1 MALNPLQTLS
11 ELIRCWHEL
20 TRVKITHLSEDAIKA
35 LEEAYIAS
43 LQPKTRPI
51 PVVQTPTPKPVK
63 DAPPKLSAEEESHRE
78 KRRRVVDMVKKGRM
92 EPLAAFWTKYGES
105 LGGVDARAEAWV
117 EDVPGQTLLMVA
129 SQAGQE
135 EVVKWLLEEQKA
147 DPTVTFSTDTPAET
161 STEEGAE
168 EDAKLVTRG
177 GRTAYDFASSKNVRN
192 AFRRLA
198 HDHPEWY
205 DWIGAGHVPSGLSE
219 EKEQE
224 QDKKRADRRKGLK
237 EKAKEREAKRAAE
250 QEALP
255 VQEVVPEAVTPPMA
269 KKGPQK
275 LGGGVPGSD
284 TGLAG
289 LTPEMRARIERE
301 RRARA
306 AEARMAGRK

>member
-1 MALNPLQTLS
+1 MLNPLQTLS

-43 LQPKTRPI
+43 LQPKTRPV
-51 PVVQTPTPKPVK
+51 PVTQTPTPKPVK

-78 KRRRVVDMVKKGRM
+78 KRRRAIDMVKKGRM
-92 EPLAAFWTKYGES
+92 EPLAAFWAKYGES
-105 LGGVDARAEAWV
+105 FGGVDARAEAWV

-135 EVVKWLLEEQKA
+135 EVVRWLLEDQKA
-147 DPTVTFSTDTPAET
+147 DPTVTFSTETPAET
-161 STEEGAE
+161 STEEG
-168 EDAKLVTRG
+168 EDAKPVTRG

-192 AFRRLA
+192 IFRRLA
-198 HDHPEWY
+198 HDHPDWY

-255 VQEVVPEAVTPPMA
+255 VQEIVPEPVTPATA

-284 TGLAG
+284 TGLTG